1 MNLLF
6 QNSNDKKTPNRSGIK
21 AFVQPVLEN
30 IIAEA
35 ESLATACTLL
45 VSWNKLATLVMRFT
59 EHRPSRL
66 DLFCY
71 RLHVCF

>member
-45 VSWNKLATLVMRFT
+45 VS
-59 EHRPSRL
+59 
-66 DLFCY
+66 
-71 RLHVCF
+71 